1 MLPDGSHATCKLRSH
16 STGTAGTGNLE
27 RLRVHIAG
35 LDGRPDHRS
44 LLGRPGSGASS
55 SLRNQALSLRA
66 GPDLASVDLSEVHA
80 LVRAVGASA
89 AAVARRLGT
98 TTDAIQALLLDH
110 PAPADPADGAR
121 WRRARY
127 DISRE
132 QLWDLHHGQGLSFT
146 EIGQRT
152 GYSRTAIKDLAR
164 TYSIPMDT

>member
-1 MLPDGSHATCKLRSH
+1 MA
-16 STGTAGTGNLE
+16 
-27 RLRVHIAG
+27 
-35 LDGRPDHRS
+35 
-44 LLGRPGSGASS
+44 SGPSV
-55 SLRNQALSLRA
+55 

-80 LVRAVGASA
+80 LVRAAGASA

-110 PAPADPADGAR
+110 PTPADPAGGAR
-121 WRRARY
+121 RRRARY